1 VEFHRRIKGILTQ
14 GLVQALLEDA
24 GYQVRPL
31 GVEEQFSDLKDASPK
46 LYRSIFKG
54 LRSAP
59 DFLVL
64 DSRNEQSWLVEVKYR
79 KRWDSGVVDALHPTL
94 SDQATH
100 WQEFLFWVFLGENTS
115 NPSDL
120 CRVFRVRHVYGKMS
134 VESAID
140 KGRLYPW
147 DKAEWK
153 HAFPVGQMFPLL
165 NTAKGR
171 KALETTM
178 QVSFTFPI
186 IFDGE

>member
-1 VEFHRRIKGILTQ
+1 
-14 GLVQALLEDA
+14 
-24 GYQVRPL
+24 
-31 GVEEQFSDLKDASPK
+31 
-46 LYRSIFKG
+46 
-54 LRSAP
+54 
-59 DFLVL
+59 
-64 DSRNEQSWLVEVKYR
+64 
-79 KRWDSGVVDALHPTL
+79 L